1 MFSMRT
7 KEIPGD
13 ESRFSSRHS
22 EERQKKAPKKRL
34 SEKNNH
40 HKCAPVLVHM
50 VFQEEGKEIYTGSR
64 VRLLN
69 D

>member
-1 MFSMRT
+1 MSLVSLQDT
-7 KEIPGD
+7 P
-13 ESRFSSRHS
+13 
-22 EERQKKAPKKRL
+22 KKGKKRPRKKRL